1 MDKPKFEFYERPNG
15 HNEFI
20 EFFEQLPE
28 KAQKKMLAVIA
39 NVEEH
44 GILIAQKMKWV
55 KKLGDNLFELRS
67 GIGGNIQRALYF
79 HWLGS
84 KFIITHGFTKKTQK
98 TPIQEIAK
106 AIEIRK
112 EFEEEIKDANS

>member
-28 KAQKKMLAVIA
+28 KDQKKMLAVIA

-98 TPIQEIAK
+98 TPIQEISK

>member
-28 KAQKKMLAVIA
+28 KDQKKMLAVIA

-67 GIGGNIQRALYF
+67 GMGGNIQRALYF

-98 TPIQEIAK
+98 TPIPEIAK

>member
-1 MDKPKFEFYERPNG
+1 MDKPKFEFYELPNG

-28 KAQKKMLAVIA
+28 KDQKKMLAVIA

>member
-15 HNEFI
+15 HNGFI

-28 KAQKKMLAVIA
+28 KDQKKMLAVIA

-67 GIGGNIQRALYF
+67 GMEGNIQRALYF

>member
-28 KAQKKMLAVIA
+28 KDQKKMLAVIA

-44 GILIAQKMKWV
+44 GNT
-55 KKLGDNLFELRS
+55 DRS
-67 GIGGNIQRALYF
+67 KNEMGE
-79 HWLGS
+79 
-84 KFIITHGFTKKTQK
+84 KTG
-98 TPIQEIAK
+98 
-106 AIEIRK
+106 R
-112 EFEEEIKDANS
+112 

>member
-28 KAQKKMLAVIA
+28 KDQKKMLAVIA

-84 KFIITHGFTKKTQK
+84 KFIITHGFTNKTQK

>member
-1 MDKPKFEFYERPNG
+1 MGE
-15 HNEFI
+15 
-20 EFFEQLPE
+20 
-28 KAQKKMLAVIA
+28 
-39 NVEEH
+39 
-44 GILIAQKMKWV
+44 
-55 KKLGDNLFELRS
+55 KLGDNLFELRS

-112 EFEEEIKDANS
+112 EFEEGDQRCQQLNSMIFKRKMKDTEFKAEYEAEKRNLLVL

>member
-1 MDKPKFEFYERPNG
+1 MDTMNLLSFLNSYLRKTRKNVSSHCECGRTWNTDRSK
-15 HNEFI
+15 NEMG
-20 EFFEQLPE
+20 E
-28 KAQKKMLAVIA
+28 
-39 NVEEH
+39 
-44 GILIAQKMKWV
+44 
-55 KKLGDNLFELRS
+55 KLGDNLFELRS